1 MGAGCQLVSG
11 HFPPITV
18 LEKEFTIQ
26 TLAAMALAVYIGPRD
41 APEMPFLHLGGSGPP
56 PNA

>member
-1 MGAGCQLVSG
+1 MGAGRCQLVFG

-26 TLAAMALAVYIGPRD
+26 TLAAMALAVYTIIEHRSK
-41 APEMPFLHLGGSGPP
+41 ACTTEVKS
-56 PNA
+56 